1 MTRSSRDVLG
11 PEHSEHDAGDVV
23 RAASPT
29 DLTADERADLYMD
42 EAEALLETNW
52 ERAWQRTVQAVNLL
66 GDHRLSN
73 SIADPAARNEIR
85 RRALAVVAYRTLDA
99 TGEARRIDD
108 DTVHRLVT
116 TDRDPNSDDASRGHA
131 GETDRLITALEY
143 QLTTSLLGI
152 FDGRPVTRM
161 RPDTSAPSGID
172 RSRLRRRAP
181 GALYSRSRS
190 AC

>member
-1 MTRSSRDVLG
+1 MSPTGAAPAWAGPEAGKLVVAPESVKDLEYQTMCVPRPGASPRAGRRRRPDRTPPEFEANGAARLTLDRLNVACSRATEKLLFLNGPESRTELSRDVLG

-42 EAEALLETNW
+42 EADALLETNC
-52 ERAWQRTVQAVNLL
+52 
-66 GDHRLSN
+66 
-73 SIADPAARNEIR
+73 EIR

-116 TDRDPNSDDASRGHA
+116 PDRDP
-131 GETDRLITALEY
+131 
-143 QLTTSLLGI
+143 
-152 FDGRPVTRM
+152 
-161 RPDTSAPSGID
+161 
-172 RSRLRRRAP
+172 
-181 GALYSRSRS
+181 
-190 AC
+190 